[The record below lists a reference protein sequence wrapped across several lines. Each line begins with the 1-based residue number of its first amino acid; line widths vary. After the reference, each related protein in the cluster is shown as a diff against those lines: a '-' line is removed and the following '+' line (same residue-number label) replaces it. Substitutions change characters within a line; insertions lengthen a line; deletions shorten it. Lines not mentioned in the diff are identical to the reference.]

1 MDYENAYMIGNK
13 KSKLLRVVGWTAY
26 ALAGV
31 VTSLMFAF
39 SVGAYGMIAWV
50 ALLVLAPRLLR
61 II

>member
-13 KSKLLRVVGWTAY
+13 KSKLLRVVGWAAY

-39 SVGAYGMIAWV
+39 SVGA
-50 ALLVLAPRLLR
+50 
-61 II
+61 